1 MAQDRS
7 ASAAPHREPLTM
19 PDRLLLNTPTLEPP
33 AQSTAGRLPAH
44 HDEGLLLDAAHRW
57 RESCEALHQLFA
69 QVPAARDTLLQVL
82 KQHLNL
88 EQTGVGLLFD
98 AQDPRPQRFIPL
110 MQVCAFVL
118 QQPSATIAADASC
131 QVTGVSTAH
140 SLFGITP
147 VQLLAKLKALSLEQ
161 ALEARWN
168 TYWDA
173 RAPGSPVSRRE
184 RASQLYREHL
194 DAAAQ
199 LAFARRSLTAEQ
211 LLALATLQEA
221 SAATPAITTEQLS
234 LVLSNGSKVKL
245 PAAWVISFGTEAP
258 VTQWL
263 YLPLRP
269 EAFQVFAQRQD
280 LETWLSTQP
289 LVPAGLPHT
298 DLKFEYTGRHLPLTA
313 GMTDLLAHQYKAQ
326 LDALRNGSVGKADLY
341 EQASLALDNV
351 DQTDHQ
357 RKTGAVFASPPT
369 LDNVVI
375 EPEQQ
380 ALFGSLY
387 ADIPWPLRQAALN
400 RHRDALET
408 LLDSADANTALQPF
422 KQAHETL
429 EAAEQAA
436 DKAATALLGRARVLD
451 LTTFNR
457 EFTALHQ
464 AHKSGLHAEA
474 ELQGLLAELNQD
486 ERDRI
491 KALLDTPQNPGAEH
505 VAASLILST
514 HEPDAESS
522 APAELNGPFVMTHP
536 QALLDRASAH
546 SVLLY
551 WPGTGG
557 GLQRFANRRA
567 LEQQVFKIAEVDTA
581 LALQLKKISGDPLQH
596 GLNQLTSD
604 FDEQAGLLRSRLADT
619 SKKAEYDEQLADLR
633 QRSLGTLQVP
643 VNAARSL
650 AFTQVLEQANSGTLA
665 DTLPDWLARLGK
677 TERSALKQLTETFLL
692 AMQRSHKQLT
702 LALEPRDDFTR
713 THLHERLRK
722 DFALKGSFEITLDL
736 PDSVKMVKRYKPAPG
751 HSGYELVLEPSATR
765 SKMPLVEL
773 AQLNIDNTPSMQ
785 LEPLSLRLTYMRVE
799 VNASDAVEAETLKKG
814 LTLTWLKR
822 VLPELD
828 LPQAYEKRIRE
839 AFTGASD
846 ESAFVREHRRECLI
860 EPWRAMLKLQGEFA
874 RLQHHISLEELQ
886 ILTIAADANTAQAW
900 RSERKRVVILPTYL
914 SAGGADTPNEGA
926 VTLSGVTFIEEQ
938 VSGITLLYLPD
949 SPDDHF
955 LRRYDNLEAARMAL
969 YRMCTQDTWIRY
981 LAGRALQGNVRAH
994 VSRLNQAVLK
1004 HFDAIIGVGERWPAS
1019 TSFAA
1024 HLLDAHMGRL
1034 IEAHRGTS
1042 RSNDALYMERHA
1054 LKGPRAFNYLKMAI
1068 GLLPFIGS
1076 AIAVYDAWTAAN
1088 QAVAAFLRGE
1098 VGDGLAEL
1106 ESVLLSLIDAAMD
1119 LLPGE
1124 LASSALSRAARSMT
1138 RARQM
1143 RVLLRTTAALK
1154 NTSRRQARHLAVRF
1168 SGYEYEKPISLAG
1181 LQPGRDG
1188 VYRGIYRHAD
1198 GDFILRQGRIFEVQR
1213 SNDSRNWRLRGT
1225 RKATYKQPVALN
1237 ENGEW
1242 DTWFG
1247 VYGSTFEG
1255 GGLGGG
1261 NVAGHLADALDP
1273 IWPQAI
1279 RQRLPRWWADRTF
1292 RRHHYLTELADD
1304 LAVQLERRGGNS
1316 DVTINRYGAAKTDA
1330 ARQPLLPAA
1339 EAAAIGD
1346 IELATRRYQALLEL
1360 EPLTHGKKRRAL
1372 IEMQSKNAA
1381 LLADRYT
1388 RRAIHNSH
1396 STVPLTKRILELNR
1410 QLDELPHD
1418 ALAQRLTLM
1427 EERRQLRLEYL
1438 RKLDRMEDLRV
1449 DVNHWYERVRVAA
1462 DKKLVASLV
1471 DDLNAK
1477 HSPFLLSFQKTY
1489 QRLEAV
1495 QRAGSVGDASW
1506 IYLLGQARR
1515 LREKV
1520 ARALNTHHDLLSAN
1534 VTRVQRDAILQ
1545 DCVDTY
1551 AQFIREMKVWTA
1563 SYPQYFHEELIE
1575 PLISGIEK
1583 LGEQAR
1589 KNIGT
1594 PVHATPPQGSINRK
1608 VFPTE
1613 DDQWLI
1619 GVERWDKKNKKRQFE
1634 MNSGEVW
1641 EQTASGKYRLT
1652 ESAPPAP
1659 PQLSLSTLVNEARKR
1674 LDFQASYRARVE
1686 SYADQDMLPVDLEHM
1701 MVSEAAELR
1710 HRADRIAN
1718 VAPQDPVIPQLRNK
1732 ANELIAT
1739 GRNLRTRQSLTSKRP
1754 TDGMLLDLIEQ
1765 DAVEIRKPSLLKNL
1779 SKPKARKDYLQEY
1792 EIWDQTLIP
1801 NELLWY
1807 AHFHY
1812 ASATPVM
1819 RTFEKAHLKLPEHRF
1834 LTHAD
1839 NASLPY
1845 ADIGKQSAVL
1855 THFEAL

>member
-1 MAQDRS
+1 
-7 ASAAPHREPLTM
+7 M
-19 PDRLLLNTPTLEPP
+19 PDRLLLNAPALEPP
-33 AQSTAGRLPAH
+33 AQSTAARLPAH
-44 HDEGLLLDAAHRW
+44 HDEGLLLNAAHRW

-69 QVPAARDTLLQVL
+69 DVPTARDTLLRVL
-82 KQHLNL
+82 KQQLNL
-88 EQTGVGLLFD
+88 EQTGAGLLFA
-98 AQDPRPQRFIPL
+98 AQDPRPERFIP
-110 MQVCAFVL
+110 MVQVCAFVF
-118 QQPSATIAADASC
+118 QQPLAKIAVEASC
-131 QVTGVSTAH
+131 RVTGLSTAH
-140 SLFGITP
+140 ALFGLTP
-147 VQLLAKLKALSLEQ
+147 AQLLARLKTLPIEQ
-161 ALEARWN
+161 ALQTRWN

-173 RAPGSPVSRRE
+173 RTPGSPVSRRE

-194 DAAAQ
+194 DATAQ
-199 LAFARRSLTAEQ
+199 LAFAQRSLTAEQ

-258 VTQWL
+258 VSQWL

-280 LETWLSTQP
+280 LESWLSTQS
-289 LVPAGLPHT
+289 LVPTGLPHT
-298 DLKFEYTGRHLPLTA
+298 DLHFEYTGRNLPLTA
-313 GMTDLLAHQYKAQ
+313 GMTDLLAHLYKAQ
-326 LDALRNGSVGKADLY
+326 FDALRNGSVGKANLY
-341 EQASLALDNV
+341 EQASQALDNV

-357 RKTGAVFASPPT
+357 RNTGAVFAFPPT
-369 LDNVVI
+369 LDNVVV

-400 RHRDALET
+400 RQRDALET
-408 LLDSADANTALQPF
+408 LLDGADTNTALQPF
-422 KQAHETL
+422 KQTHETL

-436 DKAATALLGRARVLD
+436 DKAATALLGRPRALD
-451 LTTFNR
+451 LATFNR

-464 AHKSGLHAEA
+464 AHKSGLQAEA
-474 ELQGLLAELNQD
+474 DLQGLLSQLSET

-491 KALLDTPQNPGAEH
+491 KALLETPQNPGAEH
-505 VAASLILST
+505 VAASLVLSS
-514 HEPDAESS
+514 HEQGADNP

-536 QALLDRASAH
+536 QALLDRESPH

-551 WPGTGG
+551 WPGNGG
-557 GLQRFANRRA
+557 GLQRFANRRV
-567 LEQQVFKIAEVDTA
+567 LEQQVFKIAGQDAA

-596 GLNQLTSD
+596 GLSQLTSD
-604 FDEQAGLLRSRLADT
+604 FDEQAGLLRSRFADAST
-619 SKKAEYDEQLADLR
+619 KNQYDEQLAALR
-633 QRSLGTLQVP
+633 QRSLGALQVP

-665 DTLPDWLARLGK
+665 DVLPDWLARLS
-677 TERSALKQLTETFLL
+677 TADRSALKQLIEAFLL
-692 AMQRSHKQLT
+692 AMQRSHEQLT
-702 LALEPRDDFTR
+702 LALQPRDDFTR

-751 HSGYELVLEPSATR
+751 HSGYELVPEPSATR

-799 VNASDAVEAETLKKG
+799 VSASDAVEAETLKKG

-828 LPQAYEKRIRE
+828 LPLAYEKRIRE
-839 AFTGASD
+839 AFTGAPD
-846 ESAFVREHRRECLI
+846 ESTFVREHRRECLV
-860 EPWRAMLKLQGEFA
+860 ESWRAMLKLQGEFA
-874 RLQHHISLEELQ
+874 RLQNHISQDELQ
-886 ILTIAADANTAQAW
+886 ILSIATDANTAQAW
-900 RSERKRVVILPTYL
+900 QAERKRIVIRPAYL
-914 SAGGADTPNEGA
+914 SVGGADTPNEGA

-949 SPDDHF
+949 SPDDRF
-955 LRRYDNLEAARMAL
+955 LRRYDNLESARMAL
-969 YRMCTQDTWIRY
+969 YKMCMQDSWIRY

-994 VSRLNQAVLK
+994 ESRLNEAVLK
-1004 HFDAIIGVGERWPAS
+1004 HFDAIIGVGERWPPG
-1019 TSFAA
+1019 TSFAT

-1042 RSNDALYMERHA
+1042 RSNDALYMERYA

-1068 GLLPFIGS
+1068 GLLPFIGT

-1088 QAVAAFLRGE
+1088 QSVAAFLRGDIGE
-1098 VGDGLAEL
+1098 GLAEL

-1124 LASSALSRAARSMT
+1124 LAFSAVSRAARSVT

-1143 RVLLRTTAALK
+1143 RVLLRTTAALQ
-1154 NTSRRQARHLAVRF
+1154 NTSRRQARHLAARF

-1181 LQPGRDG
+1181 LQPGTDG
-1188 VYRGIYRHAD
+1188 LYRGIYRHAD
-1198 GDFILRQGRIFEVQR
+1198 GDFIVRQGRIFEVQR

-1237 ENGEW
+1237 DNGEW

-1261 NVAGHLADALDP
+1261 NVIGHLADTLDP

-1279 RQRLPRWWADRTF
+1279 RQRLPRWWVDRNF
-1292 RRHHYLTELADD
+1292 RRHHLLTALADD
-1304 LAVQLERRGGNS
+1304 LSEQLEIRGGNS
-1316 DVTINRYGAAKTDA
+1316 DVTLNRYASAKTDE
-1330 ARQPLLPAA
+1330 ARQALIPAA

-1346 IELATRRYQALLEL
+1346 IEIAIRRYQTLLEL
-1360 EPLTHGKKRRAL
+1360 EPLTHGNKRRAL
-1372 IEMQSKNAA
+1372 IEMQSGTAA
-1381 LLADRYT
+1381 VLTDRYA

-1396 STVPLTKRILELNR
+1396 STSPLITRIEALNK
-1410 QLDELPHD
+1410 QLDELPQD
-1418 ALAQRLTLM
+1418 ALVQRLTLM

-1438 RKLDRMEDLRV
+1438 RKLDQMEVLRV
-1449 DVNHWYERVRVAA
+1449 DVNHWYERIRIAA
-1462 DKKLVASLV
+1462 DKKVVASLV

-1477 HSPFLLSFQKTY
+1477 HSTFLLSFQKTY

-1495 QRAGSVGDASW
+1495 QRAGSIGDASW
-1506 IYLLGQARR
+1506 LYLLGQARR

-1551 AQFIREMKVWTA
+1551 AQFAREMKVWTA

-1575 PLISGIEK
+1575 PLMSGFEK

-1589 KNIGT
+1589 KSISN
-1594 PVHATPPQGSINRK
+1594 PVHAAPPAGEINRK

-1619 GVERWDKKNKKRQFE
+1619 GVEKWDKKNNKHQYE
-1634 MNSGEVW
+1634 MHSGEIW
-1641 EQTASGKYRLT
+1641 EQTASGKYRLSSPAAAT
-1652 ESAPPAP
+1652 PAP
-1659 PQLSLSTLVNEARKR
+1659 PPLSLSTLVAEARKR
-1674 LDFQASYRARVE
+1674 LDSQAAYRARVD

-1701 MVSEAAELR
+1701 LVSEAAELNL
-1710 HRADRIAN
+1710 RADRIAN
-1718 VAPQDPVIPQLRNK
+1718 IAPQNPVITQLRNK
-1732 ANELIAT
+1732 ATELIAS
-1739 GRNLRTRQSLTSKRP
+1739 GRALRTRQSLTTKSP

-1765 DAVEIRKPSLLKNL
+1765 HAVEIRKVQPLKNI
-1779 SKPKARKDYLQEY
+1779 SKRGARKDYLQEY
-1792 EIWDQTLIP
+1792 EIWDLTLIP
-1801 NELLWY
+1801 SELLWY

-1812 ASATPVM
+1812 TRATPVM
-1819 RTFEKAHLKLPEHRF
+1819 RVFEKAHLKLPEHRF
-1834 LTHAD
+1834 STRAD
-1839 NASLPY
+1839 DPDLPT
-1845 ADIGKQSAVL
+1845 ADIGRQSAVL
-1855 THFEAL
+1855 EYFEAL

>member
-1 MAQDRS
+1 
-7 ASAAPHREPLTM
+7 M
-19 PDRLLLNTPTLEPP
+19 PDRLLLNIPTLEPP
-33 AQSTAGRLPAH
+33 AQSTAPRLPAH
-44 HDEGLLLDAAHRW
+44 HDEGLLLDAAQRW

-69 QVPAARDTLLQVL
+69 DVPAARDTLIRVL
-82 KQHLNL
+82 KQRLSL
-88 EQTGVGLLFD
+88 EESGTGLLFA
-98 AQDPRPQRFIPL
+98 AQDQRRELFIP
-110 MQVCAFVL
+110 MVQVCAFVF
-118 QQPSATIAADASC
+118 QQPLATIAADASC
-131 QVTGVSTAH
+131 RVTGLSTAH

-147 VQLLAKLKALSLEQ
+147 VQLLAKLKALPLEQ

-173 RAPGSPVSRRE
+173 RAPDSPVSRRE

-211 LLALATLQEA
+211 LLVLATLQDA
-221 SAATPAITTEQLS
+221 SVATSAITTEQLS

-258 VTQWL
+258 VAQWL

-289 LVPAGLPHT
+289 LVPAGMPHT
-298 DLKFEYTGRHLPLTA
+298 DLQFEYTGRHLPLTA

-326 LDALRNGSVGKADLY
+326 FDALRNGSVGKADLY

-357 RKTGAVFASPPT
+357 RSTGAVFASPPT
-369 LDNVVI
+369 LDNVVV

-380 ALFGSLY
+380 ALFGGLY

-400 RHRDALET
+400 RQRDALET
-408 LLDSADANTALQPF
+408 LLDSADTNTALQPF

-429 EAAEQAA
+429 ETAEQSA
-436 DKAATALLGRARVLD
+436 DRAATALLGRTRVLD
-451 LTTFNR
+451 LPAFNR

-464 AHKSGLHAEA
+464 AHKSGLQAEA
-474 ELQGLLAELNQD
+474 ELQGLLTQLSED
-486 ERDRI
+486 DRDRI
-491 KALLDTPQNPGAEH
+491 KTLLDTPQNPGAEH

-514 HEPDAESS
+514 HEQDADSP
-522 APAELNGPFVMTHP
+522 APTEINGPFVMTHP
-536 QALLDRASAH
+536 QALLDRDSAH

-557 GLQRFANRRA
+557 GLQHFANRRA
-567 LEQQVFKIAEVDTA
+567 LEQQVFKIAEQDAV
-581 LALQLKKISGDPLQH
+581 LALQLKKISSDPLQH

-604 FDEQAGLLRSRLADT
+604 FEEQAALLRSRFADA
-619 SKKAEYDEQLADLR
+619 SKKAEYDEQLAALR
-633 QRSLGTLQVP
+633 QRSISALQMP

-677 TERSALKQLTETFLL
+677 ADRSALKQLIEAFLL
-692 AMQRSHKQLT
+692 TMHRSHEQLT

-713 THLHERLRK
+713 TRLHERLRK
-722 DFALKGSFEITLDL
+722 DFALKGSFKITLDL
-736 PDSVKMVKRYKPAPG
+736 PDSVKLGKHFKPAPG
-751 HSGYELVLEPSATR
+751 HSGYELVLEPSAAR
-765 SKMPLVEL
+765 SKMTLVEL

-785 LEPLSLRLTYMRVE
+785 LEPLSLRLTFMRVE
-799 VNASDAVEAETLKKG
+799 VTASDAVEAQTLKKG

-822 VLPELD
+822 VLPDLD
-828 LPQAYEKRIRE
+828 LPKAYEERIRE
-839 AFTGASD
+839 AFTGAPDDSTY
-846 ESAFVREHRRECLI
+846 VREHRRECLVA
-860 EPWRAMLKLQGEFA
+860 PWRAMLKLQGEFA
-874 RLQHHISLEELQ
+874 RLQHHISLDELHT
-886 ILTIAADANTAQAW
+886 LAIATDANTAQDW
-900 RSERKRVVILPTYL
+900 QRGGKRVAIRPAYL
-914 SAGGADTPNEGA
+914 SVGGKDTPNEGA

-949 SPDDHF
+949 SPDDRF

-969 YRMCTQDTWIRY
+969 YKMCMQDSWIRY

-994 VSRLNQAVLK
+994 ESRLNEAVLK
-1004 HFDAIIGVGERWPAS
+1004 HFDAIIGVGERWPPG
-1019 TSFAA
+1019 TSFAT

-1042 RSNDALYMERHA
+1042 RSNDALYMERYA

-1068 GLLPFIGS
+1068 GLLPFIGT

-1088 QAVAAFLRGE
+1088 QSVAAFLRGD
-1098 VGDGLAEL
+1098 VGEGLAEL

-1124 LASSALSRAARSMT
+1124 LAFSAVSRAARSVT

-1143 RVLLRTTAALK
+1143 RILLKTTAALQG
-1154 NTSRRQARHLAVRF
+1154 TSRRQARHQAARF

-1181 LQPGRDG
+1181 LQPGADG
-1188 VYRGIYRHAD
+1188 LYRGIYRHAD
-1198 GDFILRQGRIFEVQR
+1198 GDFIVRQGRIFEVQR

-1225 RKATYKQPVALN
+1225 RKATYKQSVALN

-1261 NVAGHLADALDP
+1261 NVIGPLADTLDP

-1279 RQRLPRWWADRTF
+1279 RQRLPRWWTDRTF
-1292 RRHHYLTELADD
+1292 RRQHYLTALVDD
-1304 LAVQLERRGGNS
+1304 LADQLEIRGGNS
-1316 DVTINRYGAAKTDA
+1316 DATLNRYASATTDE
-1330 ARQPLLPAA
+1330 ARLAFIPAA
-1339 EAAAIGD
+1339 ETAAIGD
-1346 IELATRRYQALLEL
+1346 IEMAIRSYQALLEL
-1360 EPLTHGKKRRAL
+1360 EPLTHGNKRRCL
-1372 IEMQSKNAA
+1372 IELQSKTAA
-1381 LLADRYT
+1381 LLADRYA
-1388 RRAIHNSH
+1388 RRAVHNSH
-1396 STVPLTKRILELNR
+1396 STSPLVKRIETLNR

-1418 ALAQRLTLM
+1418 SLVQRLTLM
-1427 EERRQLRLEYL
+1427 EERRQVRLEYL
-1438 RKLDRMEDLRV
+1438 RKLDRMEELRV

-1462 DKKLVASLV
+1462 DKKIVASLV

-1477 HSPFLLSFQKTY
+1477 HSPFLLTFQKTY

-1495 QRAGSVGDASW
+1495 QRAGNIGDASW
-1506 IYLLGQARR
+1506 LYLLGQARR

-1520 ARALNTHHDLLSAN
+1520 ARALNTHHDLMSAS

-1551 AQFIREMKVWTA
+1551 AQFAREMKVWTA

-1575 PLISGIEK
+1575 PLMSGFKK

-1589 KNIGT
+1589 KSIGN
-1594 PVHATPPQGSINRK
+1594 PVHAAPPAATINRK

-1619 GVERWDKKNKKRQFE
+1619 GVETWDKKNNKRQYE
-1634 MNSGEVW
+1634 MHSGEIW

-1652 ESAPPAP
+1652 SPAAATPAP
-1659 PQLSLSTLVNEARKR
+1659 PPLTLSTLLAEARKR
-1674 LDFQASYRARVE
+1674 LDSQAAYRARVD

-1701 MVSEAAELR
+1701 LVSEAAELNL
-1710 HRADRIAN
+1710 RADRIAN
-1718 VAPQDPVIPQLRNK
+1718 VAPHNPVITQLRNK
-1732 ANELIAT
+1732 ATELIAS
-1739 GRNLRTRQSLTSKRP
+1739 GRALRTRQSLTSKSP

-1765 DAVEIRKPSLLKNL
+1765 NAVEIRKVQPLKNI
-1779 SKPKARKDYLQEY
+1779 SKRGARKDYLQEY
-1792 EIWDQTLIP
+1792 EIWDLTLIP
-1801 NELLWY
+1801 SELLWY

-1812 ASATPVM
+1812 TRATPVM
-1819 RTFEKAHLKLPEHRF
+1819 RVFEKAHLKLPEHRYS
-1834 LTHAD
+1834 TRAD
-1839 NASLPY
+1839 DPDLPP
-1845 ADIGKQSAVL
+1845 ADIGRQSAVL
-1855 THFEAL
+1855 GYFEAL